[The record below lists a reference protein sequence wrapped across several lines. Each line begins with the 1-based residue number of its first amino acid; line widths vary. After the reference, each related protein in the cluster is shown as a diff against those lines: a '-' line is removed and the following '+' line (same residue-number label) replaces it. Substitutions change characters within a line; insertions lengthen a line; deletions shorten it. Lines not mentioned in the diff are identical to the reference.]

1 MRYLYY
7 LLFSLSLV
15 FAQQPNT
22 WWVDAANG
30 SDSNDGK
37 TEANA
42 FKSIQNVFDSYLLGN
57 YADTIRVK
65 PGTYDFSRGYISN
78 ANKPF
83 VMVSTGGATQTILD
97 ANNNNRFIILAFNN
111 EDAVTVFDGFTFKN
125 GLLPSN
131 QGSQGG
137 AVAIYGNTKADFRN
151 CVFENNKADY
161 SGGAVFVGG
170 QATVNFESCFFTEN
184 EAGEQGGA
192 IHYDPVYND
201 QNLRNQYLS
210 IKKSKFFD
218 NRVKSD
224 GGGQGG
230 AIFSSRQLEI
240 VSSVFANNYSLD
252 EGEDQ
257 YYGGSKGGAITFKL
271 DFFNIININ

>member
-42 FKSIQNVFDSYLLGN
+42 FKTIQNVFDSYLLGN

-83 VMVSTGGATQTILD
+83 VMVSTGGAPQTILD
-97 ANNNNRFIILAFNN
+97 ANNNNRFKI
-111 EDAVTVFDGFTFKN
+111 
-125 GLLPSN
+125 
-131 QGSQGG
+131 
-137 AVAIYGNTKADFRN
+137 
-151 CVFENNKADY
+151 
-161 SGGAVFVGG
+161 
-170 QATVNFESCFFTEN
+170 
-184 EAGEQGGA
+184 
-192 IHYDPVYND
+192 
-201 QNLRNQYLS
+201 
-210 IKKSKFFD
+210 
-218 NRVKSD
+218 
-224 GGGQGG
+224 
-230 AIFSSRQLEI
+230 
-240 VSSVFANNYSLD
+240 
-252 EGEDQ
+252 
-257 YYGGSKGGAITFKL
+257 
-271 DFFNIININ
+271 